1 MRDERA
7 VSGSESPRGSSGD
20 PDARQRKRR
29 HRRIAAFAVLGLLI
43 FFLAPAGLRR
53 LDYFRVRRVEI
64 VGAQYIPPR
73 VIQERLALDSS
84 SSVWDKVGGLEDRV
98 REHPQV
104 RDARISRRLPG
115 TLVVRITENLPV
127 ALVSTSDGLVAY
139 DRDGKPLPIDPSR
152 TRVDLPLVVRPD
164 TLVLRMLDG
173 VRAADA
179 ALFARVSEVR
189 WDDRGGLRV
198 LMSGVTVR
206 APGDCTAARFL
217 EIVPVEKDL
226 TRRGQRAAEFDLRY
240 RDQIVARIE

>member
-1 MRDERA
+1 MRDERP
-7 VSGSESPRGSSGD
+7 VPGSEPVHVGSSD
-20 PDARQRKRR
+20 PDMRARKRR
-29 HRRIAAFAVLGLLI
+29 RRRVAALVAFGVMV
-43 FFLAPAGLRR
+43 FFLAPVGLRR

-64 VGAQYIPPR
+64 VGALYIPPG
-73 VIQERLALDSS
+73 VIQERLAIDST
-84 SSVWDKVGGLEDRV
+84 SSVWGKLGGLEDRA

-104 RDARISRRLPG
+104 RDAKISRRLPG
-115 TLVVRITENLPV
+115 TLVVRIVENLPV
-127 ALVSTSDGLVAY
+127 ALVSTSDGLIAY

-173 VRAADA
+173 VREADA

-189 WDDRGGLRV
+189 WDERGGLRV
-198 LMSGVTVR
+198 LMSGMTVR

-217 EIVPVEKDL
+217 EVIPVEQDL
-226 TRRGQRAAEFDLRY
+226 TRRGQRAAELDLRY